1 MTQPRLS
8 IALNSYKSPELL
20 RLALR
25 ALEKHL
31 AAAPFSYEILLVDS
45 ATEEATETLVREEFP
60 QVRFFPHQA
69 NVGYK
74 RLINRSIEEARGE
87 YLFFMNADII
97 VERDT
102 LPKLLAF
109 AEAHPEIGL
118 LGPKQL
124 NFNGSLQESCLRFY
138 RPITILYRRTWLK
151 HTPWGKR
158 HIAWFTMKDFDHQ
171 HVRAVDWLTGSALF
185 ASRRSID
192 RVGPMDE
199 RFFMYMEDVDWCRRF
214 WEAGLKVSYYP
225 EAIVYHY
232 HAKGSAKGGFFFS
245 LLMNRLTWYH
255 IESAIKYFLK
265 YRGKPLPPV
274 DELSSPPYVR

>member
-8 IALNSYKSPELL
+8 IAINSYRSPELL

-25 ALEKHL
+25 ALTKHL
-31 AAAPFSYEILLVDS
+31 TEVDFSFEILVVDS
-45 ATEEATETLVREEFP
+45 ATEEATEMLLREEFP
-60 QVRFFPHQA
+60 AVRFFPHQA
-69 NVGYK
+69 NVGYG
-74 RLINRSIEEARGE
+74 RLINHSIEEARGE
-87 YLFFMNADII
+87 FIFFMNADIV

-102 LPKLLAF
+102 LPRLLAYGST
-109 AEAHPEIGL
+109 HPEIGL

-124 NFNGSLQESCLRFY
+124 NFDGSLQESCLHYY

-158 HIAWFTMKDFDHQ
+158 HLAWFTMKDFDHQ
-171 HVRAVDWLTGSALF
+171 TLRPVDWLTGSALF
-185 ASRRSID
+185 VRKEAALKI
-192 RVGPMDE
+192 GPMDN

-214 WEAGLKVSYYP
+214 WEAGLKVVYYP
-225 EAIVYHY
+225 EAVVYHY
-232 HAKGSAKGGFFFS
+232 HVKGSARGGFFLS

-265 YRGKPLPPV
+265 YWRKPLPRV
-274 DELSSPPYVR
+274 Q